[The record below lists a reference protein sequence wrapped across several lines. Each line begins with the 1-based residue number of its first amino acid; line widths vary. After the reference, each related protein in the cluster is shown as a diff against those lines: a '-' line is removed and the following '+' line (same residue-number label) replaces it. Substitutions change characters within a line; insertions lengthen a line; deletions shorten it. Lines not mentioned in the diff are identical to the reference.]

1 MRLQKKS
8 MLIFYLITQK
18 KHPLAE
24 QEGVRLS
31 NSKD

>member
-1 MRLQKKS
+1 LD
-8 MLIFYLITQK
+8 YLAHHYTQ

>member
-1 MRLQKKS
+1 MTSKKVKV
-8 MLIFYLITQK
+8 IFHLITQ

>member
-1 MRLQKKS
+1 
-8 MLIFYLITQK
+8 MLIFLLNYTQ
-18 KHPLAE
+18 KHPLAQ

>member
-1 MRLQKKS
+1 MRLQKNQS
-8 MLIFYLITQK
+8 DFPLNYTQ

-24 QEGVRLS
+24 QEGIRLS

>member
-1 MRLQKKS
+1 MVLANVDF
-8 MLIFYLITQK
+8 LFNYTQ

>member
-1 MRLQKKS
+1 MTSKKS
-8 MLIFYLITQK
+8 QSDFPLNYTQ
-18 KHPLAE
+18 KHPLAQ

>member
-1 MRLQKKS
+1 MTSKKS
-8 MLIFYLITQK
+8 QSDFPLNYTQ

-24 QEGVRLS
+24 QEGVHLS

>member
-1 MRLQKKS
+1 MVLVNVDFS
-8 MLIFYLITQK
+8 LNYTK

>member
-1 MRLQKKS
+1 
-8 MLIFYLITQK
+8 MLNYTQ
-18 KHPLAE
+18 KHPLAQ

>member
-1 MRLQKKS
+1 MILVNVDF
-8 MLIFYLITQK
+8 LLNYTQ
-18 KHPLAE
+18 KHPLAQ

>member
-1 MRLQKKS
+1 
-8 MLIFYLITQK
+8 MLNYTQ

-24 QEGVRLS
+24 QEGIRLS

>member
-1 MRLQKKS
+1 MTSKKVNVDFP
-8 MLIFYLITQK
+8 LDYTK